1 MDEVI
6 GYIPCYNEVGTIE
19 KIDNT
24 EFRRAPE

>member
-19 KIDNT
+19 KIENT
-24 EFRRAPE
+24 VFRREPE